1 MAWHPRPSG
10 KLRAVW
16 KNVPEEL
23 IPKVE
28 KPTHIG
34 YDDAQ
39 ENYLYRLED
48 DKYGRENPVDLLH
61 RVRSGV
67 KPVGTLLL
75 RCQRTMLIG
84 ERSVV
89 DTSER
94 LGLECQIFFV
104 KGGKRKAVFYQP
116 GVTLAQYYDP
126 AKMIASYAAVGISLD
141 KELFNMTLDK
151 FARCLAHEDFPS
163 PVKYPLMGMCFGYP
177 LDETLDVLKC

>member
-1 MAWHPRPSG
+1 MAWHPRPSS

-28 KPTHIG
+28 KPARIS

-48 DKYGRENPVDLLH
+48 DAYGRENPVELLH

-67 KPVGTLLL
+67 KPVGTLTL
-75 RCQRTMLIG
+75 RNQREMLIG
-84 ERSVV
+84 ERSLV
-89 DTSER
+89 DTTGK

-116 GVTLAQYYDP
+116 KATLRQYYDP
-126 AKMIASYAAVGISLD
+126 AKIMDLYLKAGISLEE
-141 KELFNMTLDK
+141 ELFNMTLDK
-151 FARCLAHEDFPS
+151 FARCLVHEDFPA
-163 PVKYPLMGMCFGYP
+163 PIKYPLTS
-177 LDETLDVLKC
+177 LVSERSIER